1 MAGETVEDS
10 MFISL
15 FLQLIHLTELVLA
28 VFLVYL
34 LMLKYIYYL
43 AERRRER
50 LAALEAKVEAL
61 CRLDKLRKQKR
72 MREAIALMAAKRAA
86 TIGPSSL

>member
-1 MAGETVEDS
+1 

-15 FLQLIHLTELVLA
+15 FLQLVHLTELVLA

-43 AERRRER
+43 AERRRAR
-50 LAALEAKVEAL
+50 LAALETKVESL
-61 CRLDKLRKQKR
+61 NRHDKLRKQKR
-72 MREAIALMAAKRAA
+72 MREAIALMAEKRAA
-86 TIGPSSL
+86 TIGPSTF